1 MSIGNFKHELF
12 SQFAR
17 IAKAMSNAYRLELLE
32 FLAQGERSVD
42 ALAQVSGLTVANTS
56 QHLQQLRQAGLVVNR
71 KEGHKVYY
79 RLSGM
84 DVSALL
90 GSLREVAERRLAD
103 VSRLVDDYLKVKDS
117 LEPVPAAQLLER
129 VRDGLVTV
137 LDVRP
142 PEEYA
147 AGHLPG
153 AINIPLEEMSDGYR
167 LELLEFLAQGERSVD
182 ALAQVSGLTVANTS
196 QHLQQLRQAGLVVNR
211 KEGHK
216 VYYRL
221 SGMDVSALLG
231 SLREVAER
239 RLADVSRLVDDYLK
253 VKDSL
258 EPVPA
263 AQLLERV
270 RDGLVTV
277 LDVRPPEEYAAG
289 HLPGAINI
297 PLEDLEQR
305 LDELDPDQE
314 IVAYCRGPHCVLA
327 FDAVSRLRQ
336 KGVKARRLEGGLP
349 EWQLEGLPVE
359 TT

>member
-1 MSIGNFKHELF
+1 MSTGNFKHDLF

-17 IAKAMSNAYRLELLE
+17 VAKAMGN
-32 FLAQGERSVD
+32 
-42 ALAQVSGLTVANTS
+42 
-56 QHLQQLRQAGLVVNR
+56 
-71 KEGHKVYY
+71 
-79 RLSGM
+79 
-84 DVSALL
+84 
-90 GSLREVAERRLAD
+90 
-103 VSRLVDDYLKVKDS
+103 
-117 LEPVPAAQLLER
+117 
-129 VRDGLVTV
+129 
-137 LDVRP
+137 
-142 PEEYA
+142 
-147 AGHLPG
+147 
-153 AINIPLEEMSDGYR
+153 GYR

-196 QHLQQLRQAGLVVNR
+196 QHLQQLRQAGLVHNR

-221 SGMDVSALLG
+221 SGPDVSALLG

-239 RLADVSRLVDDYLK
+239 RLADVDRLVYDYLK

-263 AQLLERV
+263 AQLLERA

-297 PLEDLEQR
+297 PLEELEKH
-305 LDELDPDQE
+305 LDELDPAQE

-327 FDAVSRLRQ
+327 FDAVSRLRK
-336 KGVKARRLEGGLP
+336 KGVKARRLNGGLP
-349 EWQLEGLPVE
+349 EWRLDGLPVE
-359 TT
+359 TS